1 MAKRKKVQNKNK
13 SPEEMLLERTDEGV
27 SINLVSSERL
37 DEMSPE
43 EKINFI
49 LDEVESGKILVLE
62 RGLTPHE
69 EAQLIEATMLHIDPE
84 TFIGIEMQSYGV
96 EREKSLLAKWILG
109 NVPRT
114 RMAVIGPANR
124 LTTVRK
130 DSNEIQARVLTA
142 EGVAVS

>member
-1 MAKRKKVQNKNK
+1 MAKRKKTTNKGK
-13 SPEEMLLERTDEGV
+13 SPEEALLERTDQEV

-37 DEMSPE
+37 DAMSPE
-43 EKINFI
+43 EKIRFI
-49 LDEVESGKILVLE
+49 LEEVEAGKILVLE
-62 RGLTPHE
+62 RGLTAHE
-69 EAQLIEATMLHIDPE
+69 EAQLIEATMMQINPD

-96 EREKSLLAKWILG
+96 EREQNLLAKWILG

-142 EGVAVS
+142 EGVAVH

>member
-1 MAKRKKVQNKNK
+1 MAKRKKAESNDKPV
-13 SPEEMLLERTDEGV
+13 EEALMGGSDQEV

-37 DEMSPE
+37 DNMSPE
-43 EKINFI
+43 EKIKFI
-49 LDEVESGKILVLE
+49 LEEVEAGKILVLE
-62 RGLTPHE
+62 RGLTAHE
-69 EAQLIEATMLHIDPE
+69 EAQLIEATMLHINPD
-84 TFIGIEMQSYGV
+84 TFIGIEMQSYGM
-96 EREKSLLAKWILG
+96 EREKNLLAKWILG

-142 EGVAVS
+142 EGVAVH